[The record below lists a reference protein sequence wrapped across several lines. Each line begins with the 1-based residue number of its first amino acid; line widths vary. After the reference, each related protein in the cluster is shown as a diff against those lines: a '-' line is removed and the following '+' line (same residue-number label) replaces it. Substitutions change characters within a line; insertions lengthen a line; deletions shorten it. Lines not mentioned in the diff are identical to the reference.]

1 MGTQVFNG
9 RNNTGWHIPETG
21 VQGCGLTAAYGTV
34 TANQCI
40 MCKKKLNG
48 ASKTHLANRVACRGS
63 GIDKVQDN
71 LLPVFLLQKE
81 DLDFQ
86 L

>member
-1 MGTQVFNG
+1 
-9 RNNTGWHIPETG
+9 
-21 VQGCGLTAAYGTV
+21 
-34 TANQCI
+34 